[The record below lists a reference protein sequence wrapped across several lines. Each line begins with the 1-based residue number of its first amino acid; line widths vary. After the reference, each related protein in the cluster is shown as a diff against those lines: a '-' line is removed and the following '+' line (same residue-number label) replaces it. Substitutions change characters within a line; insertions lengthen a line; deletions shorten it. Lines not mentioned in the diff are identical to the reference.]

1 MKKFP
6 LLITTMFIGIAAIA
20 QTTWTID
27 KEISYIG
34 FGLSHFGVAQRLGHF
49 REFDA
54 KLTST
59 TDDFSGAAVTFT
71 AKTASVSTDNEQRDK
86 HVRSDAFLNAAKYP
100 EMKFVGVLIKE
111 AGQYKLKGNLTIR
124 AATKPVEFAVQ
135 YTGRAQSDSLH
146 FVKVGFVITGRI
158 NRLDYG
164 ILWDEKFEG
173 GGRIVGE
180 IVEINVIA
188 EFNKE

>member
-54 KLTST
+54 KMTST
-59 TDDFSGAAVTFT
+59 TDDFSGATVTFT

-86 HVRSDAFLNAAKYP
+86 HVRSDAFLNSAKYP
-100 EMKFVGVLIKE
+100 EMKFVGVLVKE
-111 AGQYKLKGNLTIR
+111 AGQYKLKGDLTIR
-124 AATKPVEFAVQ
+124 AATKPVSFAVQ
-135 YTGRAQSDSLH
+135 YTGRAQSDSLQ

-180 IVEINVIA
+180 MVEINVIA

>member
-1 MKKFP
+1 MKKFQ
-6 LLITTMFIGIAAIA
+6 LLLLTMFVGITAMA
-20 QTTWTID
+20 QTTWDID

-86 HVRSDAFLNAAKYP
+86 HVRSDAFLNATKYP

-111 AGQYKLKGNLTIR
+111 AGQYKLKGDLTIR

-135 YTGRAQSDSLH
+135 YTGRAESDSLH

-180 IVEINVIA
+180 MVEINVIA